1 MDVHMSLDR
10 KYNRLLQR
18 HRHDVVKYWDA
29 LMGEILRRQVP
40 AHLICI
46 FNAPTEALS
55 QAVAARLRAS
65 RCESLQFV
73 FVTRARW
80 LWGKSSWWSVAAE
93 DVNPP
98 PLTID
103 GVSGWVERMVTL
115 GADVGAQF
123 DSWGPIEAESWGQWR
138 ISDPAQALQQPRG
151 FNLPP
156 PTV

>member
-55 QAVAARLRAS
+55 QAVAARLPVSFLPLGANHCNS
-65 RCESLQFV
+65 F
-73 FVTRARW
+73 
-80 LWGKSSWWSVAAE
+80 SSPALAGYGG
-93 DVNPP
+93 NPP
-98 PLTID
+98 GGPSRLRTSIPL
-103 GVSGWVERMVTL
+103 R
-115 GADVGAQF
+115 
-123 DSWGPIEAESWGQWR
+123 
-138 ISDPAQALQQPRG
+138 
-151 FNLPP
+151 
-156 PTV
+156 